1 MSKLFRLD
9 ERTRTYKVPGGG
21 RDGVEERVCDKLE
34 RTPNRIGVG
43 GTCNTCHTKNHINCC
58 TQPFR
63 LQIVEGGDSAGE
75 GGFGGGEVLWAEN
88 VDYLGSSLVEF
99 SQGVRRN

>member
-1 MSKLFRLD
+1 MSKYPFSCLIQGIVERKIGIESQRANAKEHNEMSKLFRLD

-43 GTCNTCHTKNHINCC
+43 GTCNTCHSN
-58 TQPFR
+58 
-63 LQIVEGGDSAGE
+63 
-75 GGFGGGEVLWAEN
+75 
-88 VDYLGSSLVEF
+88 
-99 SQGVRRN
+99 